1 MKADI
6 LMVPD
11 APKDKTVLE
20 VTDDATVL
28 RTIITEMMVSLR
40 KGRKSRERSMAITKL
55 EEARMWLVQDL
66 ANE

>member
-1 MKADI
+1 
-6 LMVPD
+6 
-11 APKDKTVLE
+11 
-20 VTDDATVL
+20 
-28 RTIITEMMVSLR
+28 MVSLR

>member
-1 MKADI
+1 VKADI